1 MKKGARGL
9 PFASYYC
16 ELSTAKVSTWERRTF
31 FRRGKVVV
39 MLATRTVVLAL
50 LLDPAAS
57 LQVFYDSSNALH
69 RDINYH
75 PECPERID
83 HCLHALRQY
92 FGNTEYED
100 GLAAPQIIDVAADPE
115 VPSDIQQQ
123 EYSLPLTNQEF
134 EHAKDVLAKIHDA
147 SYISSLKN
155 SKDSL
160 SWINYVDGPDTYLTP
175 ESYDVGVRATG
186 GVD

>member
-1 MKKGARGL
+1 MRL
-9 PFASYYC
+9 LSC
-16 ELSTAKVSTWERRTF
+16 EVN
-31 FRRGKVVV
+31 RGKPRKSRSGGGTKLILVV

-100 GLAAPQIIDVAADPE
+100 GLAAPQIIDVAADSE
-115 VPSDIQQQ
+115 VPSDIQQH

-175 ESYDVGVRATG
+175 EKLRRWS
-186 GVD
+186 